1 MFITRIKLKNW
12 RNFRTAD
19 VRIGE
24 RAFLIGPNASG
35 KSNFL
40 DIFRFMG
47 DIVNRGGLQIALM
60 MRGGLSTIQCLSA
73 KREEN
78 LELEFHFSPSL
89 EASSEPKFK
98 YILGIKSQVKG
109 KPQSQITQITQIT
122 REEVWENGS
131 KILQRPDENDKKD
144 KLRLTQTSLEQI
156 SLNQKFR
163 EIYEYFSS
171 IKYIHIVPQFL
182 KHPGMFKKESA
193 LKDDYSFDFL
203 ERIADMPEEVRQSR
217 LSKIETALKI
227 VVPQLK
233 DIKLVLDSSG
243 PHFEAVF
250 EHWEPSAVQREDQF
264 SDGTLR
270 LIGMI
275 WALFEDN
282 SLLLLEEPEVSLNAS
297 ILNHIPSLIYR
308 ITGKKKKK
316 QQILISTH
324 SIDLL
329 SNAGIAGE
337 EVLIFEPGKEGT
349 EIKPCSCFEDI
360 RLLLESGLKPSEV
373 MVPLIRPQN
382 ILAMELF
389 E

>member
-12 RNFRTAD
+12 RNFSTAD
-19 VRIGE
+19 VGFGE

-60 MRGGLSTIQCLSA
+60 SRGGLSKIQCLSA
-73 KREEN
+73 KRGDN
-78 LELEFHFSPSL
+78 VELEFHFSQSL
-89 EASSEPKFK
+89 ESPSEPKFK
-98 YILGIKSQVKG
+98 YILGIKFEVKG
-109 KPQSQITQITQIT
+109 KQQSQIT

-131 KILQRPDENDKKD
+131 KIIQRPDENDKKD
-144 KLRLTQTSLEQI
+144 RLRLTQTSLEQI

-163 EIYEYFSS
+163 EIYDYFSS

-182 KHPGMFKKESA
+182 KHPEMFKKESA

-203 ERIADMPEEVRQSR
+203 ERVVDIPEAVRQSR

-243 PHFEAVF
+243 PHFEAIF

-270 LIGMI
+270 LLGII

-308 ITGKKKKK
+308 ITSKKKKR

-337 EVLIFEPGKEGT
+337 EVLVFEPGKKGT
-349 EIKPCSCFEDI
+349 EIKPSSSFEDI
-360 RLLLESGLKPSEV
+360 RLLLESGLKPSEI
-373 MVPLIRPQN
+373 MVPLIRPKD
-382 ILAMELF
+382 IVEMELF

>member
-1 MFITRIKLKNW
+1 V
-12 RNFRTAD
+12 D
-19 VRIGE
+19 VGLGE

-60 MRGGLSTIQCLSA
+60 SRGGLSKIQCLSA
-73 KREEN
+73 KREDS

-89 EASSEPKFK
+89 EAASEPKFK
-98 YILGIKSQVKG
+98 YILAIKSRVKG
-109 KPQSQITQITQIT
+109 KQQSQIT

-144 KLRLTQTSLEQI
+144 RLRLTQTSLEQI

-163 EIYEYFSS
+163 EIYDYFSS
-171 IKYIHIVPQFL
+171 MKYIHIVPQFL
-182 KHPGMFKKESA
+182 KHPEMFKKESA
-193 LKDDYSFDFL
+193 LTDDYSFDFL
-203 ERIADMPEEVRQSR
+203 ERIVDMPEGVRQSR

-250 EHWEPSAVQREDQF
+250 DHWEPSAVQREDQF

-270 LIGMI
+270 LIGII

-297 ILNHIPSLIYR
+297 ILNLIPSLIYR

-329 SNAGIAGE
+329 SNAGIGGE
-337 EVLIFEPGKEGT
+337 EVLVFEPGKEGT
-349 EIKPCSCFEDI
+349 EIKPSSSFEDI
-360 RLLLESGLKPSEV
+360 RLLLESGLKPSEI
-373 MVPLIRPQN
+373 MVPLIRPKN
-382 ILAMELF
+382 IVDMELF